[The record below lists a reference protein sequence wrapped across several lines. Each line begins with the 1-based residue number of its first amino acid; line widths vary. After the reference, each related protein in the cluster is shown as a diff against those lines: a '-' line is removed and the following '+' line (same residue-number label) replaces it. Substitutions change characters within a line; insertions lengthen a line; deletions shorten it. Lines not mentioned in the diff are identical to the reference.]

1 MRYLLRYHA
10 EYRYSGPV
18 FDQHNVL
25 RVTPATTPQQ
35 RVRGFRVVVEPSART
50 RMYSD
55 YFGTDVVEF
64 NVPGEHERLAIT
76 AEGEVVNEEPD
87 PPPDG
92 GWELTKTDEYRSRGG
107 EFLLHTGDEPGNGGL
122 ASLREAIAADSPRG
136 TLEALCRVI
145 PDRFEY
151 RPGATFVGSTVD
163 DLLEGGAGVCQDFV
177 HLSLILLRDAGIAAR
192 YVSGYLFAGPPST
205 GQTPSNGGGNS
216 VEVNTHA
223 WVEALVPGSGGAE
236 SAWIGAD
243 PTNRKLAGD
252 EHVKI
257 GHGRHYGDVAPI
269 RGVYRGAGGTT
280 DHEVNVRMTRL
291 TS

>member
-25 RVTPATTPQQ
+25 RVTPATTPLQ
-35 RVRGFRVVVEPSART
+35 RVRGFRVAVEPSART
-50 RMYSD
+50 RTYSD
-55 YFGTDVVEF
+55 YFGTEVVEF

-76 AEGEVVNEEPD
+76 AEGEVVREEPG
-87 PPPDG
+87 PPPEG
-92 GWELTKTDEYRSRGG
+92 AWELIRSDAYASRGG
-107 EFLLHTGDEPGNGGL
+107 EFLLHTDDEPGNGKL
-122 ASLREAIAADSPRG
+122 TELRAAIAADSPRE
-136 TLEALCRVI
+136 TLEGLCRVI

-192 YVSGYLFAGPPST
+192 YVSGYLFAAPE
-205 GQTPSNGGGNS
+205 NGHGNS

-223 WVEALVPGSGGAE
+223 WVEALVPDQNGDE
-236 SAWIGAD
+236 PVWVGAD
-243 PTNRKLAGD
+243 PTNRKLVGD

-269 RGVYRGAGGTT
+269 RGVYRGAGGTAG
-280 DHEVNVRMTRL
+280 HEVNVRMTRL

>member
-18 FDQHNVL
+18 FDQHNVV
-25 RVTPATTPQQ
+25 RVTPATTPLQ

-50 RMYSD
+50 RTYSD
-55 YFGTDVVEF
+55 YFGTEVVEF

-76 AEGEVVNEEPD
+76 AEGEVVNEEPSA
-87 PPPDG
+87 PPDG
-92 GWELTKTDEYRSRGG
+92 DWELTKADAYTAGGG
-107 EFLLHTGDEPGNGGL
+107 EFLLRADDEPGNGGL
-122 ASLREAIAADSPRG
+122 AELRDAIAADTPRG
-136 TLEALCRVI
+136 TLEALCRVV

-151 RPGATFVGSTVD
+151 KPGATFVGSTVD

-177 HLSLILLRDAGIAAR
+177 HLSLILLRNAGIAAR
-192 YVSGYLFAGPPST
+192 YVSGYLYAGAE
-205 GQTPSNGGGNS
+205 NGGGTNS

-223 WVEALVPGSGGAE
+223 WVEALVPGADGEEAV
-236 SAWIGAD
+236 WVGAD

-269 RGVYRGAGGTT
+269 RGVYRGAGGAAG
-280 DHEVNVRMTRL
+280 HEVNVRMTRV